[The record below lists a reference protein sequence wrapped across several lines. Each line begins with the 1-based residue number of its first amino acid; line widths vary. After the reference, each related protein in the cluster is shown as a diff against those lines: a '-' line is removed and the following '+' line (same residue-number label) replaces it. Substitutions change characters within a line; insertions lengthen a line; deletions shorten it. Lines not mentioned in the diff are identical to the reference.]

1 MSDHADRLNTWHL
14 ELAILADAI
23 GHVLTGIEEPEGLS
37 ATAYVLRS
45 HLGELVASCPFPAST
60 VATAGEQAGTAAV
73 LRPYVGPDFD
83 PDDIDFGLPADL
95 EGVPAELLT
104 GGRDD

>member
-1 MSDHADRLNTWHL
+1 MNAHWEQLNTWHL

-37 ATAYVLRS
+37 ATAYVLRTR
-45 HLGELVASCPFPAST
+45 LADLVAACPFPERAKRI
-60 VATAGEQAGTAAV
+60 VPD
-73 LRPYVGPDFD
+73 LDFD
-83 PDDIDFGLPADL
+83 LDDFDGSLPADTA
-95 EGVPAELLT
+95 GVPAELLT

>member
-1 MSDHADRLNTWHL
+1 MSHADRLNAWHL

-37 ATAYVLRS
+37 ATAYVLRAR
-45 HLGELVASCPFPAST
+45 LADLVESCPFPD
-60 VATAGEQAGTAAV
+60 AAPARIV
-73 LRPYVGPDFD
+73 PAPDLD
-83 PDDIDFGLPADL
+83 PDDIDDGLPADL
-95 EGVPAELLT
+95 DGVPAELLM